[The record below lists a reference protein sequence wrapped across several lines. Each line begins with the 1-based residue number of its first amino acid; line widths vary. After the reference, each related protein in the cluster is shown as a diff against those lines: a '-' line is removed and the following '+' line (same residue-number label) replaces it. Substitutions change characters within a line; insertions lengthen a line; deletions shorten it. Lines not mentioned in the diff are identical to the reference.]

1 MPCLNEADTI
11 ANCIQKAQK
20 ALEQHD
26 IRGEIVVADNGSTDE
41 SVDLAR
47 KLNAHVVHVTAKGYG
62 NALAAGI
69 AAARGTFIVMG
80 DADDSYDFLEIPNF
94 VAKLRQGFDLVQGCR
109 LTRGGGRI
117 APGAMRFS
125 HRHLGNPM
133 FSAMARHWFR
143 APVSDVFC
151 GLRGFTK
158 RFYESLDQR
167 SSGMEFATEMIIK
180 ASLQNAKIAEIP
192 ITLHPDGRKAHP
204 PHLRTIRDGLRTLR
218 FYLIYSPRWL
228 FLLPGAVMIV
238 LGLLGYALAL
248 PGITISGLTFDAHTF
263 LFASLFILCGY
274 KSIAFAL
281 FTKTF
286 AIKQKLL
293 PPDSQLEWLSN
304 IITFEAGLAGGLAAL
319 VFGVFLLLGAISQ
332 WSAAGFGQLDYSH
345 TMRWVIPG
353 ATCTALGVE
362 TMLATFFLHIL
373 RSTR

>member
-1 MPCLNEADTI
+1 METSGTAVRPATDKQAQVEVSVIMPCLNEADTI

-47 KLNAHVVHVTAKGYG
+47 KLNAHVVQVAAKGYG

-69 AAARGTFIVMG
+69 AAARGTFIVIG

-117 APGAMRFS
+117 VPGAMRFS

-133 FSAMARHWFR
+133 VSAMARHWFR

-228 FLLPGAVMIV
+228 FLLPGVVMIG
-238 LGLLGYALAL
+238 LGLLWYAFAL
-248 PGITISGLTFDAHTF
+248 PGITISGLTFDAHTL
-263 LFASLFILCGY
+263 LFASLFMLCGY
-274 KSIAFAL
+274 KSIA
-281 FTKTF
+281 
-286 AIKQKLL
+286 
-293 PPDSQLEWLSN
+293 
-304 IITFEAGLAGGLAAL
+304 
-319 VFGVFLLLGAISQ
+319 
-332 WSAAGFGQLDYSH
+332 
-345 TMRWVIPG
+345 
-353 ATCTALGVE
+353 
-362 TMLATFFLHIL
+362 
-373 RSTR
+373 